1 MKKLIRK
8 EDGSITLEA
17 ALVLPFFMLFI
28 VFLATIIRIAVAD
41 MALYKAASETTEVL
55 VAFAYPVDL
64 ATTAA
69 EDFAKEKLQSI
80 IPGEAAEYVSS
91 DDLIQWT
98 DEALQFFGIDV
109 ATEVE
114 NLFEDLSGEMVL
126 PVLKTKFEEAVGD
139 SFFDSS
145 KLEVP
150 KVELPSLVA
159 GTGEYLQIKV
169 TYEIPISLP
178 FFNESITLSKTASER
193 VWTGS

>member
-1 MKKLIRK
+1 MNKLIRK

-28 VFLATIIRIAVAD
+28 VFLATVIRISVAD
-41 MALYKAASETTEVL
+41 MALYKAASETTEVI
-55 VAFAYPVDL
+55 VAFGYPVDL

-80 IPGEAAEYVSS
+80 IPEEAAEHVSA

-98 DEALQFFGIDV
+98 DEALQFFGVDL

-114 NLFEDLSGEMVL
+114 SLFENLTGDMVL

-150 KVELPSLVA
+150 NVELPSLVA
-159 GTGEYLQIKV
+159 GTGEYLQIEV

-178 FFNESITLSKTASER
+178 FLNETITLSKTASER